1 MSSDEFKQLKD
12 QVKLLE
18 SHLKVFQ
25 NHLYILQNDFQY
37 NQKNYQLEIAKQQNQ
52 ITNLASLVL
61 DIVKDNRHVEEAR
74 ENQVLQKITNIL
86 NIDVTNEF
94 ASLTGAGGTSGTNPL
109 NSDSLSSIAGLTL
122 NPSSGSNQSSNGS
135 TSNPNSFLN
144 PHNRVNSND
153 QNLLTPSSNQLSIQQ
168 QIQQSQQQQHQQQQ
182 QQQQHLIPQ
191 HQRQIQPQPQQQ
203 LQQQHHQQQQQHHQH
218 HQQQQK
224 RKANKQRESE
234 PETTDAAAL
243 LDDDD
248 PLDGYTQETQQQ
260 PKPIQQLR
268 PSLSNQAQI
277 SSARHIPIAIN
288 PNSEPPIT
296 ESPKRRKVYEKDY
309 AFIKAPSSVEE
320 IWNEYS
326 VGLNNQPS
334 IRQLEEEY
342 KTGWRRDP
350 ATSKKFNRRKAI
362 YRAIEK
368 GLEKG
373 YSLQNCIQLLE
384 DYRYI
389 DREKNLKQPIGWLC
403 HGNLPEEL
411 K

>member
-1 MSSDEFKQLKD
+1 M
-12 QVKLLE
+12 
-18 SHLKVFQ
+18 
-25 NHLYILQNDFQY
+25 
-37 NQKNYQLEIAKQQNQ
+37 
-52 ITNLASLVL
+52 
-61 DIVKDNRHVEEAR
+61 
-74 ENQVLQKITNIL
+74 
-86 NIDVTNEF
+86 
-94 ASLTGAGGTSGTNPL
+94 
-109 NSDSLSSIAGLTL
+109 
-122 NPSSGSNQSSNGS
+122 
-135 TSNPNSFLN
+135 
-144 PHNRVNSND
+144 
-153 QNLLTPSSNQLSIQQ
+153 
-168 QIQQSQQQQHQQQQ
+168 
-182 QQQQHLIPQ
+182 
-191 HQRQIQPQPQQQ
+191 
-203 LQQQHHQQQQQHHQH
+203 
-218 HQQQQK
+218 
-224 RKANKQRESE
+224 
-234 PETTDAAAL
+234 
-243 LDDDD
+243 DDDD